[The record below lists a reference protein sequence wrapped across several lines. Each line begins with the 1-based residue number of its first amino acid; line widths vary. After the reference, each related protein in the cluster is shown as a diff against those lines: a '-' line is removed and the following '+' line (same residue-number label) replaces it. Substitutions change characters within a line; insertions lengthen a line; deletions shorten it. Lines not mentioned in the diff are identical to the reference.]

1 MMENAGKFVVSSS
14 SREEEDAKAKKP
26 RMRLERRRTRE
37 EELKVLSDL
46 SVFQNLAAMLEAEKF
61 RKKKKRRRKK
71 KKKNVE
77 VGAQEDGAVNVAKEE
92 KQGGSVKDAESNNLL
107 VSESVVPQKP
117 LDVLT
122 RKVIRHAREERGLFL
137 LEVDSGTTCPTPHMY
152 LSKHHTPAE
161 EQLLLQKIPKQLPQ
175 RMPQKLHQK
184 LSLSYPDLNPI
195 CKVQRGRIFKCYSR
209 SIQGGSNWPQKLHM
223 SQSFSQKKVDAAY
236 EDKANTV
243 IAAETADSCETKPIE
258 ISEKCVLEKDLS
270 FTIDKERG
278 LQKPKRQCKKNEEVM
293 SSLDEF
299 KMLSDLSNFK
309 NLAAM
314 MEAEAF
320 LRKKKIKRRKK
331 KKKIEFEAQDE
342 ITVDVGPGQEQP
354 DTVKAVTT
362 AKAVEAGSVSVSEN
376 INPEKLFVD
385 EVKAGVQPSS
395 IKAVDMRKASE
406 TESVSVTK
414 NIVSEKLFVS
424 NFKIDEERI
433 SQEAQK
439 KCTKNEEVMSS
450 LDEFK
455 MLSDLSNFKNLAAMM
470 EAEAFMR
477 CKKSKKRRKKKRN
490 MEFEAPFPINVDSVR
505 EQKQVDTCKSVD
517 TVKLFQIESIDIKD
531 NIVLQKLL
539 QAPRCFDPPES
550 SWRMC
555 HNSEEEAPTAV
566 ACSAEKQKKPCFL
579 CGSFKHSG
587 NHCKQARNCFVYE
600 RSQHTRSCPEK
611 NQGNCPSSMICLR
624 CGGSGHDM
632 LFCRNEY
639 SSDDL
644 KEIQCYV
651 CKRYGHLCCVDFPDI
666 PRQASCYKCGHY
678 GHLGSVSHTC
688 YSFYIRICM
697 FS

>member
-117 LDVLT
+117 L
-122 RKVIRHAREERGLFL
+122 
-137 LEVDSGTTCPTPHMY
+137 
-152 LSKHHTPAE
+152 
-161 EQLLLQKIPKQLPQ
+161 
-175 RMPQKLHQK
+175 
-184 LSLSYPDLNPI
+184 
-195 CKVQRGRIFKCYSR
+195 
-209 SIQGGSNWPQKLHM
+209 
-223 SQSFSQKKVDAAY
+223 VDAAY

-678 GHLGSVSHTC
+678 GHLGSDCTK
-688 YSFYIRICM
+688 
-697 FS
+697 

>member
-117 LDVLT
+117 L
-122 RKVIRHAREERGLFL
+122 
-137 LEVDSGTTCPTPHMY
+137 
-152 LSKHHTPAE
+152 
-161 EQLLLQKIPKQLPQ
+161 
-175 RMPQKLHQK
+175 
-184 LSLSYPDLNPI
+184 
-195 CKVQRGRIFKCYSR
+195 
-209 SIQGGSNWPQKLHM
+209 
-223 SQSFSQKKVDAAY
+223 VDAAY

-342 ITVDVGPGQEQP
+342 IT
-354 DTVKAVTT
+354 
-362 AKAVEAGSVSVSEN
+362 
-376 INPEKLFVD
+376 VD

-587 NHCKQARNCFVYE
+587 NHCKQQARNCFVYE

>member
-117 LDVLT
+117 L
-122 RKVIRHAREERGLFL
+122 
-137 LEVDSGTTCPTPHMY
+137 
-152 LSKHHTPAE
+152 
-161 EQLLLQKIPKQLPQ
+161 LLLQKIPKQLPQ

-342 ITVDVGPGQEQP
+342 IT
-354 DTVKAVTT
+354 
-362 AKAVEAGSVSVSEN
+362 
-376 INPEKLFVD
+376 VD

-587 NHCKQARNCFVYE
+587 NHCKQQARNCFVYE

>member
-117 LDVLT
+117 L
-122 RKVIRHAREERGLFL
+122 
-137 LEVDSGTTCPTPHMY
+137 
-152 LSKHHTPAE
+152 
-161 EQLLLQKIPKQLPQ
+161 
-175 RMPQKLHQK
+175 
-184 LSLSYPDLNPI
+184 
-195 CKVQRGRIFKCYSR
+195 
-209 SIQGGSNWPQKLHM
+209 
-223 SQSFSQKKVDAAY
+223 VDAAY

-587 NHCKQARNCFVYE
+587 NHCKQQARNCFVYE

>member
-117 LDVLT
+117 L
-122 RKVIRHAREERGLFL
+122 
-137 LEVDSGTTCPTPHMY
+137 
-152 LSKHHTPAE
+152 
-161 EQLLLQKIPKQLPQ
+161 LLLQKIPKQLPQ

-678 GHLGSVSHTC
+678 GHLGSDCTK
-688 YSFYIRICM
+688 
-697 FS
+697 

>member
-1 MMENAGKFVVSSS
+1 
-14 SREEEDAKAKKP
+14 
-26 RMRLERRRTRE
+26 
-37 EELKVLSDL
+37 
-46 SVFQNLAAMLEAEKF
+46 
-61 RKKKKRRRKK
+61 
-71 KKKNVE
+71 
-77 VGAQEDGAVNVAKEE
+77 
-92 KQGGSVKDAESNNLL
+92 
-107 VSESVVPQKP
+107 
-117 LDVLT
+117 
-122 RKVIRHAREERGLFL
+122 
-137 LEVDSGTTCPTPHMY
+137 
-152 LSKHHTPAE
+152 
-161 EQLLLQKIPKQLPQ
+161 
-175 RMPQKLHQK
+175 MPQKLHQK

-223 SQSFSQKKVDAAY
+223 PQSFNQKKVDAAY

-278 LQKPKRQCKKNEEVM
+278 LQKPKRQCKKNEVM

-320 LRKKKIKRRKK
+320 MRKKKIKRRKK
-331 KKKIEFEAQDE
+331 KRKIEFEAQDE
-342 ITVDVGPGQEQP
+342 ITVDVGLGQEQP
-354 DTVKAVTT
+354 DTVKAVTM

-385 EVKAGVQPSS
+385 EVKAGVQPNS

-433 SQEAQK
+433 SQEAKK

-490 MEFEAPFPINVDSVR
+490 MEFEVPFPINVDSVR

-555 HNSEEEAPTAV
+555 HNSEEEAQTAV

-632 LFCRNEY
+632 LFCRSEY

-651 CKRYGHLCCVDFPDI
+651 CKRFGHLCCVDFPDI

>member
-161 EQLLLQKIPKQLPQ
+161 EQ
-175 RMPQKLHQK
+175 
-184 LSLSYPDLNPI
+184 
-195 CKVQRGRIFKCYSR
+195 
-209 SIQGGSNWPQKLHM
+209 
-223 SQSFSQKKVDAAY
+223 VDAAY

-587 NHCKQARNCFVYE
+587 NHCKQQARNCFVYE